1 MKKYDFMRDTEGD
14 GAESVTLERKR
25 RKKWDIGPRIV
36 CLLFAV
42 VIWFYMVNINDTE
55 IEETKMMSIQI
66 VGEEVMQTNSEM
78 AIYGIDKKV
87 VNVTVKGSNRDL
99 RKYTAADYKVTVDV
113 SGLDTPGDHT
123 LQINVLPPDKSDIV
137 IVSCEP
143 STVTV
148 HIDNRI
154 EKEVPLIVDY
164 TSRTNRFDVLE
175 YSTAQSAST
184 IKIKGPKKVLEKIDI
199 AVFEITGTLDRSSKY
214 TDFGLCFYDSKN
226 KEIFE
231 SEYEYIDYSTKDIT
245 VDLHA
250 IMRMSVPI
258 KVNVL
263 GEGSNLVPVLDK
275 EYISVYGD
283 GAIMQ
288 KLQNLTYTIYLDYAV
303 EGSIVDCILD
313 NSDGE
318 SLPEG
323 VFVSGEQHVK
333 IRFEDPKR
341 QVPNE

>member
-1 MKKYDFMRDTEGD
+1 MKKYNFMHDSESD
-14 GAESVTLERKR
+14 NAESITLERKR
-25 RKKWDIGPRIV
+25 RKKWDIGPRLL
-36 CLLFAV
+36 CFLFAI
-42 VIWFYMVNINDTE
+42 VIWIYMVNINDTE

-66 VGEEVMQTNSEM
+66 VGEEVMHTNSEM

-87 VNVTVKGSNRDL
+87 INVTVKGSNRDL

-123 LQINVLPPDKSDIV
+123 LQISVLPPEKSDIV
-137 IVSCEP
+137 IVSFEP

-154 EKEVPLIVDY
+154 EKEIPLIVDY
-164 TSRTNRFDVLE
+164 TSGTNRFDVLE
-175 YSTAQSAST
+175 YSTAQSANT
-184 IKIKGPKKVLEKIDI
+184 IKIKGPKTVLEKIDM
-199 AVFEITGTLDRSSKY
+199 AVFEISGTLDSSRQFK
-214 TDFGLCFYDSKN
+214 DFDLCFYDKKN

-258 KVNVL
+258 KVKVIN
-263 GEGSNLVPVLDK
+263 EGSDLVPVLDK
-275 EYISVYGD
+275 EYVSVYGD
-283 GAIMQ
+283 GAIMR
-288 KLQNLTYTIYLDYAV
+288 KLENLTYVITLDNVFEDSEIDY
-303 EGSIVDCILD
+303 ILD
-313 NSDGE
+313 NSDGD

-323 VFVSGEQHVK
+323 VFVSGVQHVK
-333 IRFEDPKR
+333 IRFEEPKS
-341 QVPNE
+341 QAETE